1 MAGRKLDSEAASMF
15 EEEDFDKAYRG
26 TVTSTPNISD
36 DADDDD
42 DDGEDTAASP
52 EDDEAAWASAEAEE
66 TTESEE
72 ETDEEEVAEDEE
84 EAEDDEEA
92 TEDDED
98 AEVSAAREI
107 LAKRSSTVAKKR
119 GEGMTKA
126 EMIRDEI
133 EKRKKSGESLRACD
147 IIASLSDKGVEV
159 NASQV
164 SVTLRSMGVA
174 STRGRG
180 AAKGEKAAAPT
191 RGRKPKAAAESVV
204 RVAQRKTT
212 EKASAAAA
220 ATTGTAFTEADLE
233 ATAEFI
239 SVVGNAERGATLL
252 RIFSRMNG

>member
-15 EEEDFDKAYRG
+15 EEEDFDAAYRG
-26 TVTSTPNISD
+26 NVTATPNISN

-42 DDGEDTAASP
+42 DVEDTAASP
-52 EDDEAAWASAEAEE
+52 EDDEAAWASAESEE
-66 TTESEE
+66 TTASDE
-72 ETDEEEVAEDEE
+72 ETDEDEVDEVEE
-84 EAEDDEEA
+84 ESEDDEEA

-133 EKRKKSGESLRACD
+133 EKRKKSSDSLRACD
-147 IIASLSDKGVEV
+147 IIASLSDKGVDV

-164 SVTLRSMGVA
+164 SVTLRNMGVV
-174 STRGRG
+174 STRGPR

-191 RGRKPKAAAESVV
+191 RGRKPKAETESVV

-212 EKASAAAA
+212 EKASALK
-220 ATTGTAFTEADLE
+220 ATHNGDAFTEADLT

-239 SVVGNAERGATLL
+239 SAVGSADRGATLL
-252 RIFSRMNG
+252 RIFGRMNG

>member
-26 TVTSTPNISD
+26 TVTPTPSIADED
-36 DADDDD
+36 DEDEI
-42 DDGEDTAASP
+42 EDTVASP
-52 EDDEAAWASAEAEE
+52 EDDEAAWASAESEEAAE
-66 TTESEE
+66 SDE
-72 ETDEEEVAEDEE
+72 ETDEAEVDEE
-84 EAEDDEEA
+84 EEASEDDEEA

-133 EKRKKSGESLRACD
+133 EKRKKSGDSLRACD

-164 SVTLRSMGVA
+164 SVTLRNMGVV
-174 STRGRG
+174 STRSPR

-191 RGRKPKAAAESVV
+191 RGRKPKAATESVV
-204 RVAQRKTT
+204 RVAQRKTS
-212 EKASAAAA
+212 EKAPAAKAA
-220 ATTGTAFTEADLE
+220 HDGAAFTEADLN

-239 SVVGNAERGATLL
+239 SAVGSAERGATLL
-252 RIFSRMNG
+252 RIFGRMSG